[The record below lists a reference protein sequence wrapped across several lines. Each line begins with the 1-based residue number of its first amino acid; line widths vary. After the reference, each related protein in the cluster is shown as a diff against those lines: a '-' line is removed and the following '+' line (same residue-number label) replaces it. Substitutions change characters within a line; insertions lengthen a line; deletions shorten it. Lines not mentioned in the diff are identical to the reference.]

1 MVHGTRPQAVDD
13 GCPVTPPPQTASRR
27 SLLGRAGLLAGGVA
41 ALVLHGP
48 QRAPAQTIGETMDI
62 APPAGD
68 QALKLRPSGQVPPS
82 TSAGGALNLD
92 NSGSQGAGAVLYSNQ
107 GAGAL
112 GRLLV
117 VNQDNPA
124 NPQNAVRIQNSGT
137 ATTVAILHDP
147 AGGAGDSSAEAVDI
161 VSTNPLDTT
170 LGVRGREEGRGTV
183 KITHEKPARS
193 DANAAALSIALTGAG
208 TAAQGIFIGNDAGNP
223 TTGPLLNIRNGGPDA
238 RRLVLTADGKMQLP
252 VQGPQGGVVIGSDAS
267 LYRADEGVLAT
278 DGGIAVADGVVLTN
292 VDKAVTDG
300 MYSVV
305 QVAPATTIALG
316 AGGGLRGMRVA
327 AAISVSGVLAQASL
341 SMFNLSSVVTPS
353 APADL
358 NSVEVYKSS
367 PRFDGLAGVAAGV
380 SGDTFSSFQHQ
391 LRLNP
396 IANGTAAFARVH
408 GLYMP
413 PSNSVGAGWTVPHYS
428 AVRIEAPG
436 GTGTIAQLVGI
447 EIRDFDGRAA
457 SNCSLRSFGSAVHM
471 RHSGGVSLGAQ
482 ATPDTVL
489 HLRGNESAHGS
500 VTVEAEST
508 HPQAP
513 APGAQARIYVKD
525 AKLVIQ
531 WNRSG
536 TVLYTTIPLDTAGP
550 YPVTPG
556 VTTDVV
562 AP

>member
-1 MVHGTRPQAVDD
+1 MVQGTRPQAAAD
-13 GCPVTPPPQTASRR
+13 GCPDTPPPDAGTRR
-27 SLLGRAGLLAGGVA
+27 SLLARAGVIAGGVSV
-41 ALVLHGP
+41 ALLHGSE
-48 QRAPAQTIGETMDI
+48 RAAAQTIGETVDI
-62 APPAGD
+62 APPAGAA
-68 QALKLRPSGQVPPS
+68 ALKLRPSGSVPPS
-82 TSAGGALNLD
+82 TSVGGALNLD

-137 ATTVAILHDP
+137 ASTVAILHDP

-183 KITHEKPARS
+183 KITHEKPVRS

-238 RRLVLTADGKMQLP
+238 KRLVLTADGKMQLP
-252 VQGPQGGVVIGSDAS
+252 VQGPLGGLVIGSDAS
-267 LYRADEGVLAT
+267 LYRSAEGVLAT
-278 DGGIAVADGVVLTN
+278 NGGIAVADGVVLTN
-292 VDKAVTDG
+292 VDKVVMDG
-300 MYSVV
+300 MYSVA

-316 AGGGLRGMRVA
+316 AGGGLRGMRVG
-327 AAISVSGVLAQASL
+327 AAISVSGTLAPASL

-353 APADL
+353 AKADL
-358 NSVEVYKSS
+358 NSVEVYKSN
-367 PRFDGLAGVAAGV
+367 PRFNGLPGVAAGV

-428 AVRIEAPG
+428 GLRIEAPG
-436 GTGTIAQLVGI
+436 GAGTINQLVGI

-457 SNCSLRSFGSAVHM
+457 SNYSLRSFGNAVHM

-489 HLRGNESAHGS
+489 HLRGNPSAHGS
-500 VTVEAEST
+500 LTVEAESA
-508 HPQAP
+508 HPPAP
-513 APGAQARIYVKD
+513 APGTQARIYVKG

-536 TVLYTTIPLDTAGP
+536 TVLYTTIPLDTPGP
-550 YPVTPG
+550 YPAATAIM
-556 VTTDVV
+556 TDTV

>member
-13 GCPVTPPPQTASRR
+13 GCPVTPHPGTASRR
-27 SLLGRAGLLAGGVA
+27 SLLARLGLLAGGAA

-48 QRAPAQTIGETMDI
+48 ERAAAQTIGETMDI

-68 QALKLRPSGQVPPS
+68 PALKLRPSGSVAPS

-107 GAGAL
+107 GADAL

-124 NPQNAVRIQNSGT
+124 NPQNAVRVQNSGT

-223 TTGPLLNIRNGGPDA
+223 TTGPLLNVRNGGPDA
-238 RRLVLTADGKMQLP
+238 KRLVLTADGKMQLP
-252 VQGPQGGVVIGSDAS
+252 VKGPVGGLMIGSDAS
-267 LYRADEGVLAT
+267 LYRAAEGVLAT
-278 DGGIAVADGVVLTN
+278 DGAIAVADGVVLTN
-292 VDKAVTDG
+292 VDKAVAAGT
-300 MYSVV
+300 YTVA

-316 AGGGLRGMRVA
+316 AGGAMRGMRVA
-327 AAISVSGVLAQASL
+327 ATISASGTLAPTSL
-341 SMFNLSSVVTPS
+341 SMFNVSSVVTPS
-353 APADL
+353 AKTDL
-358 NSVEVYKSS
+358 RSVEMYKSS
-367 PRFDGLAGVAAGV
+367 PQFNGLPGVAAGV
-380 SGDTFSSFQHQ
+380 SGAMFSSFQHQ

-396 IANGTAAFARVH
+396 IVNGTATFARIH
-408 GLYMP
+408 ALYVP

-428 AVRIEAPG
+428 ALRIEAPG
-436 GTGTIAQLVGI
+436 GGGTIGQLVGI
-447 EIRDFDGRAA
+447 DIRDFKGRGAH
-457 SNCSLRSFGSAVHM
+457 NYSLRSFGTAVHM

-482 ATPDTVL
+482 ATPDTLL
-489 HLRGNESAHGS
+489 HLRGNENAHGS
-500 VTVEAEST
+500 LTVEAESSQ
-508 HPQAP
+508 PPVP
-513 APGAQARIYVKD
+513 APGTQARIYVKD
-525 AKLVIQ
+525 AMLVIQ

-550 YPVTPG
+550 YPAAAA